1 MEVIILAGGL
11 GTRLKG
17 VVDSVPKSMAPVA
30 GKPFLYYLLHH
41 IAHYKVTKVHLSI
54 GYMHEKIEEWVEE
67 HREEFPF
74 KIDFVVEESPL
85 GTGGAIELALK
96 RCKEK
101 RVVIM
106 NGDTFFDVDLDSFSE
121 SLEGKGLISVA
132 LKPMRNFD
140 RYGNV
145 TLGPP
150 GYIHK
155 FKEKRFCKEG
165 LINGG
170 IYVVERQFLMQL
182 FEALPEHSSFEH
194 DILEAIAELGAHSV
208 VMPPPRLSAKG
219 GAEMPRGLLGA
230 EVYNGYFIDIGVPD
244 DYDFAQREFFIAGG
258 VVDFRE
264 SDNYDTLFLDRD
276 GVINRL
282 LIGDYVK
289 SWEEFE
295 FLPGLLD
302 ALARWSKIFRHII
315 VVTNQRGVGRGV
327 MSDSTLKD
335 IHSKMVERIE
345 ASGGRIDAIY
355 YSPALSESDP
365 RRKPNTGMIE
375 EALHDF
381 PDIDLARSVM
391 LGDSESDRQF
401 ALNAGVGHYFSCK

>member
-41 IAHYKVTKVHLSI
+41 IAQYSVTRVLLSV

-67 HREEFPF
+67 HRKEFPF
-74 KIDFVVEESPL
+74 KIDFVVEETPL
-85 GTGGAIELALK
+85 GTGGAISLALK
-96 RCKEK
+96 RCEEK

-106 NGDTFFDVDLDSFSE
+106 NGDTYFDIDLDSFSE
-121 SLEGKGLISVA
+121 SLSESGGLISVA

-145 TLGPP
+145 TLDPEGN
-150 GYIHK
+150 ICK
-155 FKEKRFCKEG
+155 FEEKRFCREG

-170 IYVVERQFLMQL
+170 VYVVERNFLMQL

-194 DILEAIAELGAHSV
+194 DILEEIA
-208 VMPPPRLSAKG
+208 AKG
-219 GAEMPRGLLGA
+219 GAVRPRGLLCG
-230 EVYNGYFIDIGVPD
+230 EIYSGYFIDIGVPE
-244 DYDFAQREFFIAGG
+244 DYERAQREFLIASG
-258 VVDFRE
+258 VVDFKE
-264 SDNYDTLFLDRD
+264 SDGYDTLFLDRD

-295 FLPGLLD
+295 FLPGVLE
-302 ALARWSKIFRHII
+302 ALARWRPIFRHII

-327 MSDSTLKD
+327 MSESDLEE
-335 IHSKMVERIE
+335 IHDRMEEQIE
-345 ASGGRIDAIY
+345 LSGGWIDAIY
-355 YSPALSESDP
+355 YSTALSDSDP
-365 RRKPNTGMIE
+365 RRKPNAGMVE
-375 EALHDF
+375 EALRDF
-381 PDIDLARSVM
+381 PDIDLSRSVM

-401 ALNAGVGHYFSCK
+401 ALNAGIGHYFSYQ